1 VKAVRQSLTAAE
13 VSRLLAQEYGALKWD
28 LPQDPL
34 SELILTLLSQNTSGQ
49 NTRRAFSSLRERF
62 ESWEAVAEASVEDIA
77 QAIKGGGL
85 AQVKAA
91 RIKAILETV
100 RKERGG
106 LDLSFLAELPLPEA
120 KAWLRKLPGVGP
132 KTVACVLLFS
142 LGRPVLPVD
151 THVYRVSRRL
161 GLISAKVSPERAQE
175 ELERQLPP
183 EEFERFHLNLIEHG
197 RRVCRARRP
206 RCEVCILRQECPE
219 GSAKEEVY
227 NEERTKS
234 VER

>member
-1 VKAVRQSLTAAE
+1 M
-13 VSRLLAQEYGALKWD
+13 AQEYGALKWD

-91 RIKAILETV
+91 RIKAILETI
-100 RKERGG
+100 RRERGG

>member
-1 VKAVRQSLTAAE
+1 MTATE
-13 VSRLLAQEYGALKWD
+13 ISRLLAQEYGAIRRD
-28 LPQDPL
+28 VPRDPL
-34 SELILTLLSQNTSGQ
+34 SELILTLLSQNTSGH
-49 NTRRAFSSLRERF
+49 NTRRAFSSLWERF
-62 ESWEAVAEASVEDIA
+62 GNWEAVAEASVEDIA

-85 AQVKAA
+85 SRVKAA
-91 RIKAILETV
+91 RIKVILETI

-161 GLISAKVSPERAQE
+161 GLIPSGVSPEGAQE

-183 EEFERFHLNLIEHG
+183 EEFERFHLSLIEHG

-206 RCEVCILRQECPE
+206 RCEVCILRRECPE
-219 GSAKEEVY
+219 GRS
-227 NEERTKS
+227 
-234 VER
+234 

>member
-1 VKAVRQSLTAAE
+1 MKAVRQSLTAAE
-13 VSRLLAQEYGALKWD
+13 VSRLLAQKYGALKWD

-62 ESWEAVAEASVEDIA
+62 GSWEAVAEASVEDIA

-91 RIKAILETV
+91 RIKAILETI
-100 RKERGG
+100 RRERGG

-161 GLISAKVSPERAQE
+161 GLISARVSPERAQE

-183 EEFERFHLNLIEHG
+183 EEFERFHLSLIEHG

-206 RCEVCILRQECPE
+206 HCELCILRQECPE

>member
-1 VKAVRQSLTAAE
+1 MKAVRQSLTAAE

-91 RIKAILETV
+91 HIKAILETV

>member
-1 VKAVRQSLTAAE
+1 
-13 VSRLLAQEYGALKWD
+13 LAQKYGALKWD

-62 ESWEAVAEASVEDIA
+62 GSWEAVAEASVEDIA

-91 RIKAILETV
+91 RIKAILETI
-100 RKERGG
+100 RRERGG

-161 GLISAKVSPERAQE
+161 GLISARVSPERAQE

-183 EEFERFHLNLIEHG
+183 EEFERFHLSLIEHG

-206 RCEVCILRQECPE
+206 HCELCILRQECPE

>member
-1 VKAVRQSLTAAE
+1 M
-13 VSRLLAQEYGALKWD
+13 AQEYGALKWD

-62 ESWEAVAEASVEDIA
+62 GSWEAVAEASVEDIA

-161 GLISAKVSPERAQE
+161 GLISARVSPERAQE

-183 EEFERFHLNLIEHG
+183 EEFERFHLSLIEHG

-206 RCEVCILRQECPE
+206 HCELCILRQECPE
-219 GSAKEEVY
+219 GSAKREVY

>member
-1 VKAVRQSLTAAE
+1 MKAVRQSLTAAE

-62 ESWEAVAEASVEDIA
+62 GSWEAVAEASVEDIA

>member
-1 VKAVRQSLTAAE
+1 MKAVRQSLTAAG
-13 VSRLLAQEYGALKWD
+13 VSRLLAQEYGALKRD

-49 NTRRAFSSLRERF
+49 NTRRAFSSLRESF
-62 ESWEAVAEASVEDIA
+62 GSWEAVAEASVEDIA
-77 QAIKGGGL
+77 QAIKAGGL

-91 RIKAILETV
+91 RIKAILETI

-106 LDLSFLAELPLPEA
+106 PDLSFLAELPLPRA

-132 KTVACVLLFS
+132 KTAACVLLFS

-206 RCEVCILRQECPE
+206 RCEVCVLRPECPE
-219 GSAKEEVY
+219 GSAKGKVY
-227 NEERTKS
+227 NEGR
-234 VER
+234 

>member
-1 VKAVRQSLTAAE
+1 
-13 VSRLLAQEYGALKWD
+13 LAQEYGALKWD

-62 ESWEAVAEASVEDIA
+62 GSWEAVAEASVEDIA

-161 GLISAKVSPERAQE
+161 GLIPAKVSPERAQE

-183 EEFERFHLNLIEHG
+183 EEFERFHLSLIEHG

-206 RCEVCILRQECPE
+206 HCELCILRQECPE
-219 GSAKEEVY
+219 GSAKREVY